1 MKLEMVTQIYIL
13 LLICSIKGSVQLSR
27 EPKDESLHK
36 VTKKEFINNPDD
48 KIPHLIVHKE
58 TVKLDTNTTNSTKP
72 PSKGNVKVTE
82 NDSPQIESGTVIR
95 GVLVFVGISMIFIL
109 YLGCKTYRKRNLNV
123 IVRKYGVRT
132 RRSDVEMR
140 PLPLD
145 DDDEDETV
153 FDVGNLNKS

>member
-109 YLGCKTYRKRNLNV
+109 YLGCKTYR
-123 IVRKYGVRT
+123 
-132 RRSDVEMR
+132 
-140 PLPLD
+140 
-145 DDDEDETV
+145 
-153 FDVGNLNKS
+153 